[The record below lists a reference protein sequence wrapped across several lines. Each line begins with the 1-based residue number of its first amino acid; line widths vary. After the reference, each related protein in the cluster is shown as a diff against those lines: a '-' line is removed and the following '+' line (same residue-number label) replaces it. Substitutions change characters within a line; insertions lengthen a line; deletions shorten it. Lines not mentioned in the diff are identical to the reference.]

1 MEEEIYDSQPPK
13 IFLLGSDDSREKREK
28 INDSY
33 IYVNNPIMPD
43 IEEIAE
49 RDKKILQ
56 IRDLLQKNK
65 EELRLNNMLIEKE
78 SKNNSYLKDV
88 LNNYHSYRNYI
99 VNMKN
104 KQKDS
109 MDNIFVHLEK
119 IANENTL
126 SEENL
131 ERIKMEQ
138 NHILEE
144 LDNLKKDLKELTLK
158 DEK

>member
-1 MEEEIYDSQPPK
+1 
-13 IFLLGSDDSREKREK
+13 
-28 INDSY
+28 
-33 IYVNNPIMPD
+33 
-43 IEEIAE
+43 
-49 RDKKILQ
+49 
-56 IRDLLQKNK
+56 LLQKNK

-104 KQKDS
+104 KQKEA
-109 MDNIFVHLEK
+109 MDNIFDHLEK